1 MGWFEWASWQAF
13 IEHLALVDSKVH
25 QSALAA
31 RHLVLVVRTLGVGLA
46 LDGEAVLAVLLL
58 NSDRC

>member
-13 IEHLALVDSKVH
+13 IEHLALVDSQVY
-25 QSALAA
+25 QRALAA
-31 RHLVLVVRTLGVGLA
+31 RHLVLIGRTLGVGLA

-58 NSDRC
+58 NNNRC